1 MEIDCGERAIALGA
15 SIDITDCNA
24 VQPDALT
31 AAAAAFLHRTD
42 SRAGYYI
49 MRIWVT

>member
-1 MEIDCGERAIALGA
+1 MEIDNGNRAGA
-15 SIDITDCNA
+15 PIDISDCN
-24 VQPDALT
+24 VHLDALT